1 MCLRILC
8 AQRWRREGRAGFG
21 GGKLFIVNYLCRSKI
36 HTEGEGHE
44 KENRER
50 GGGKRKE
57 KRRNEEGKHPARIVD
72 RFTGWWEHRSDQFC
86 YYCLQFKGS
95 LCKKRGE

>member
-1 MCLRILC
+1 MPADFVRTEV
-8 AQRWRREGRAGFG
+8 AEGGEG
-21 GGKLFIVNYLCRSKI
+21 WIWGGKLFIINYLCRSKI

-57 KRRNEEGKHPARIVD
+57 KGRNEEGKHPARIV
-72 RFTGWWEHRSDQFC
+72 EHFSSTVGTSF
-86 YYCLQFKGS
+86 
-95 LCKKRGE
+95 

>member
-21 GGKLFIVNYLCRSKI
+21 GGGKLFIVNDLCRSKI

-57 KRRNEEGKHPARIVD
+57 KGRNEEGKHPARIV
-72 RFTGWWEHRSDQFC
+72 EHFSSTVGTSF
-86 YYCLQFKGS
+86 
-95 LCKKRGE
+95 